1 MQSTSSLTSSFRQT
15 GMPMAV
21 SDQQRVDHGVPF
33 MSSTQQ
39 AGHMGNM

>member
-1 MQSTSSLTSSFRQT
+1 MQSTGSLTSSFRQT

-21 SDQQRVDHGVPF
+21 PDQQRVDHGVPF
-33 MSSTQQ
+33 MSNPAQ